1 MHLFLKVALLLSSI
15 LLVSG
20 CRISKYNHRNCD
32 KISLTKD
39 LITPVFKPNSTLRY
53 NATID
58 VLKNHLT
65 GLIIVK
71 QTDSITK
78 HIVFVTELGM
88 KMFDFELKNNEI
100 NTAYVFNPLNKPK
113 LIEALKRNFSNM
125 FLFNEEEK
133 NGIECY
139 KNGKR
144 FFFVSNNKFKW
155 AYSGIFNDNH
165 NLDLEFQETFHNNKR
180 TSKISYI
187 YNTSTQS
194 YTHIKCKQYGL
205 IKFYFELTEIQK

>member
-1 MHLFLKVALLLSSI
+1 MHLFQKIVLLLSSI
-15 LLVSG
+15 LLVSN

-32 KISLTKD
+32 KISLTKNQ
-39 LITPVFKPNSTLRY
+39 ITPVFNPNSTLRY
-53 NATID
+53 NAIVD

-65 GLIIVK
+65 GVLIVK

-88 KMFDFELKNNEI
+88 KMFDFELRDNKI
-100 NTAYVFNPLNKPK
+100 KTVYVFEPLNKPK
-113 LIEALKRNFSNM
+113 LIEVLKNNYSNI

-155 AYSGIFNDNH
+155 AYSGLLNDNH
-165 NLDLEFQETFHNNKR
+165 NLDLGLQETFRNRKR
-180 TSKISYI
+180 ISKINYI

>member
-15 LLVSG
+15 LFVSG

-39 LITPVFKPNSTLRY
+39 LITPVFKPSSTLIY

-65 GLIIVK
+65 GLIILK

-133 NGIECY
+133 NGIECH

-144 FFFVSNNKFKW
+144 LQAPV
-155 AYSGIFNDNH
+155 
-165 NLDLEFQETFHNNKR
+165 
-180 TSKISYI
+180 
-187 YNTSTQS
+187 
-194 YTHIKCKQYGL
+194 
-205 IKFYFELTEIQK
+205 

>member
-1 MHLFLKVALLLSSI
+1 MPLFLKVALLLSSI
-15 LLVSG
+15 LFVSG

-32 KISLTKD
+32 KTCLTKD
-39 LITPVFKPNSTLRY
+39 LITPVFNPNSALRY

-88 KMFDFELKNNEI
+88 KMFDFELSNHEI
-100 NTAYVFNPLNKPK
+100 KTAYVFEPLNKPK

-125 FLFNEEEK
+125 FLLNEVEK

-144 FFFVSNNKFKW
+144 FFLVSNNNFKW
-155 AYSGIFNDNH
+155 AYTGPTSDNH
-165 NLDLEFQETFHNNKR
+165 NLDLELQEIFHNNKR
-180 TSKISYI
+180 ASKINYI
-187 YNTSTQS
+187 YNATTQS
-194 YTHIKCKQYGL
+194 YSHIKCKQYGL